1 MIDTII
7 VSGGNIH
14 SDFALDF
21 LKKNEACLIAADKGL
36 EFFLEHQLLPDAVIG
51 DFDSLSEDGKKFL
64 EIQEERSMDSEI
76 PYGGM
81 TEWKLQ
87 KGFGNEKKEIKVIR
101 LRPEKDDSDTQSA
114 MNYAIR
120 TGAKKIV
127 IFGVTG
133 NRVDHLMANFG
144 LLVLAQ
150 NQGAEV
156 TLVDQYN
163 YMKLISDGTV
173 LKKSEQFGKYVS
185 FFPFGGNV
193 TDLTL
198 EGFKYPLSNYCLT
211 AADSGLTAVS
221 YTHLDVYKRQV
232 DARDISQYKVDM
244 IEENIHRTDCI
255 NVQAHVMDATVFDVD
270 SELKADV
277 VLADV
282 PCSGYGVI
290 GKKPEIK
297 YRVTAQKQE
306 EIVILQR
313 TILDNAAEY
322 VKPGG
327 VLVFSTCTIAKEEN
341 EENMLW
347 FMNNHPFKLESID
360 PYLPEELHSET
371 TALGYLQ
378 LLPGVHKTDGFFIA
392 KFRRK

>member
-120 TGAKKIV
+120 TGTKKIV

-150 NQGAEV
+150 KQGAEV

-163 YMKLISDGTV
+163 YMKLVSDGEII
-173 LKKSEQFGKYVS
+173 KKSEQFGKYIS
-185 FFPFGGNV
+185 FFPLGGDV
-193 TDLTL
+193 TGLTL
-198 EGFKYPLSNYCLT
+198 EGFKYSLDHYRLT
-211 AADSGLTAVS
+211 TADSGLTVS
-221 YTHLDVYKRQV
+221 
-232 DARDISQYKVDM
+232 
-244 IEENIHRTDCI
+244 N
-255 NVQAHVMDATVFDVD
+255 
-270 SELKADV
+270 
-277 VLADV
+277 
-282 PCSGYGVI
+282 
-290 GKKPEIK
+290 
-297 YRVTAQKQE
+297 
-306 EIVILQR
+306 EIVS
-313 TILDNAAEY
+313 E
-322 VKPGG
+322 K
-327 VLVFSTCTIAKEEN
+327 AKVTYQ
-341 EENMLW
+341 
-347 FMNNHPFKLESID
+347 SG
-360 PYLPEELHSET
+360 T
-371 TALGYLQ
+371 
-378 LLPGVHKTDGFFIA
+378 LLMIMSRD
-392 KFRRK
+392 

>member
-144 LLVLAQ
+144 LLMLGKSKNVQIILA
-150 NQGAEV
+150 
-156 TLVDQYN
+156 DKYN
-163 YMKLISDGTV
+163 YMCLIENGTI
-173 LKKSEQFGKYVS
+173 LKKEEQFGKYVS
-185 FFPFGGNV
+185 FFPIGGEVCN
-193 TDLTL
+193 LTL
-198 EGFKYPLSNYCLT
+198 KGFKYPLDGYCLRT
-211 AADSGLTAVS
+211 EDSGLTVS
-221 YTHLDVYKRQV
+221 NEFREANAEVTFDSGTLL
-232 DARDISQYKVDM
+232 M
-244 IEENIHRTDCI
+244 I
-255 NVQAHVMDATVFDVD
+255 M
-270 SELKADV
+270 
-277 VLADV
+277 
-282 PCSGYGVI
+282 
-290 GKKPEIK
+290 
-297 YRVTAQKQE
+297 
-306 EIVILQR
+306 
-313 TILDNAAEY
+313 
-322 VKPGG
+322 
-327 VLVFSTCTIAKEEN
+327 
-341 EENMLW
+341 
-347 FMNNHPFKLESID
+347 SID
-360 PYLPEELHSET
+360 
-371 TALGYLQ
+371 
-378 LLPGVHKTDGFFIA
+378 
-392 KFRRK
+392 